1 MVEHWNTC
9 FRLACSTPAPVGN
22 VEQEFP
28 STKNGLLYISGFSGE
43 TKVLSRH
50 ITPLQKWTFVFL
62 RACFVAGSH
71 SAYVCACQVPHF
83 LEASG
88 SYNPKSAP
96 KKAGW
101 VPWFCRGNILLHFW
115 QVPHSVRAWGPQKQI
130 WLYRMGTPN
139 PPSAIFGGI
148 FFVSFLMLDIHGYPN
163 IWYNSVSRIILKW
176 YFRW

>member
-50 ITPLQKWTFVFL
+50 ITALQKWTFVFL
-62 RACFVAGSH
+62 RVCFVAGSH

-148 FFVSFLMLDIHGYPN
+148 FLCLF
-163 IWYNSVSRIILKW
+163 WC
-176 YFRW
+176 

>member
-101 VPWFCRGNILLHFW
+101 VLWFCGGNISLHFW
-115 QVPHSVRAWGPQKQI
+115 QVPHSVRAWGPKNQI

-139 PPSAIFGGI
+139 PPSVIFGGI
-148 FFVSFLMLDIHGYPN
+148 SNDC
-163 IWYNSVSRIILKW
+163 IWSS
-176 YFRW
+176 

>member
-1 MVEHWNTC
+1 MAYAINPVMHMWVWAGDPELPTC
-9 FRLACSTPAPVGN
+9 VQSSWRLCRAIQEVPTQGN
-22 VEQEFP
+22 VKEAWIAAGWKCWAGERP
-28 STKNGLLYISGFSGE
+28 MYIQQFHNR
-43 TKVLSRH
+43 KRFLS
-50 ITPLQKWTFVFL
+50 
-62 RACFVAGSH
+62 
-71 SAYVCACQVPHF
+71 CQVSHF
-83 LEASG
+83 VEASG

-163 IWYNSVSRIILKW
+163 IWYNSVSRIILKL
-176 YFRW
+176 YFKW